1 MLRVLFFVAL
11 LAPAALAADTDFTD
25 FAGLSV
31 TPYGQQI
38 LDIASGITTLPDGG
52 EIIDRD
58 HGITLSGGFIR
69 YREEDFVEI
78 RGARA
83 NGAFGDLSAAMVNVD
98 IAGQSLRA
106 EGDILLS
113 SQLLGSQ
120 GVSSQG
126 VSSQGV
132 TLEAQTLR
140 VDLEAA
146 TAVVE
151 GGVRSVDPP
160 FEAAALIIDFER
172 EEALLVGPYRYG
184 DGGFTLRSSRSEDLL
199 LLKTTERGVE
209 ASTEI
214 PAALLERLRLYLR
227 AQRS

>member
-126 VSSQGV
+126 V

-172 EEALLVGPYRYG
+172 EEALLVGPYRYE